1 MTAAELAAWL
11 RLCMTPGVGNATAR
25 TLLTRFGL
33 PENIFQ
39 QPLSELAQV
48 VQEAQARALRSVP
61 QALDVQLETTLRW
74 LRGDT
79 PSVPESAE
87 LEQGHSRR
95 RIVALGEAEYPEAL
109 LQIEDPPLLLYLMGQ
124 ARLGPAPPVA
134 TATQK
139 PLSEARPTLHEGIA
153 IVGSRNPTPQGDGNA
168 RQFAKALA
176 EAGLTVVSGMA
187 LGIDGAAHGGALEA
201 TLAGSASVPTIAV
214 VGTGLDRVYPKQHL
228 ALARKICQRGLL
240 ISEFALGTPPLAA
253 NFPQRNRLIAALTR
267 GTLVVEAAMQSG
279 SLITARL
286 AAEQGKEVFAIP
298 GSIHSPQSRGCHALI
313 RQGAKLVESAQDVLE
328 ELQWPQRAGERAR
341 ESTANPASAV
351 AAEELLKWLGY
362 DPVGLDTLVGR
373 SGIGASDW
381 QVHLLT
387 LEIEGHVARLA
398 GGAYQRIA
406 PRV

>member
-1 MTAAELAAWL
+1 
-11 RLCMTPGVGNATAR
+11 MTPGVGPAAAR
-25 TLLTRFGL
+25 TLLARFGL
-33 PENIFQ
+33 PQNIFR

-48 VQEAQARALRSVP
+48 VQEAQARALRAVP

-74 LRGDT
+74 LRGDS
-79 PSVPESAE
+79 PAAPELGE
-87 LEQGHSRR
+87 LEQENSLR
-95 RIVALGEAEYPEAL
+95 RIVALGEPEYPESL
-109 LQIEDPPLLLYLMGQ
+109 LRIEDPPLLLYLMGQ
-124 ARLGPAPPVA
+124 ARLAPARAGATAAPPSD
-134 TATQK
+134 
-139 PLSEARPTLHEGIA
+139 PRPTLADGIA
-153 IVGSRNPTPQGDGNA
+153 IVGSRNPTPQGESNA
-168 RQFAKALA
+168 RQFAKALTD
-176 EAGLTVVSGMA
+176 AGLTVVSGMA

-201 TLAGSASVPTIAV
+201 TGAARASVPTLAV

-253 NFPQRNRLIAALTR
+253 NFPQRNRLIAALSR

-298 GSIHSPQSRGCHALI
+298 GSIHSTQSRGCHALI

-328 ELQWPQRAGERAR
+328 ELQWPQPVGQTPGAAAADPAGAAR
-341 ESTANPASAV
+341 
-351 AAEELLKWLGY
+351 AEELLKWLGY
-362 DPVGLDTLVGR
+362 DPVGLDLLVER
-373 SGIGASDW
+373 SGISASDW

-387 LEIEGHVARLA
+387 LELEGRVARLA

-406 PRV
+406 PA